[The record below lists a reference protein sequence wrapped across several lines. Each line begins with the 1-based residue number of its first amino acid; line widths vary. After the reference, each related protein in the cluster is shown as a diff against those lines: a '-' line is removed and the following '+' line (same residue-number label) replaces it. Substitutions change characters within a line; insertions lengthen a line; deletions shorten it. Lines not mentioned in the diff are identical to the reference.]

1 MTTRMPTLSIRLL
14 ARVTGWILLATLHT
28 VCAEPPETRTW
39 TSRADQKTMEAE
51 YAGLANGKVSLRLP
65 NKRLTQ
71 VPLEKISDADQEYV
85 KSQLGKLRDW
95 TAAKSG
101 KKATA
106 MFVQLTENGMVEL
119 LMEDHKAV
127 MLPRASLSA
136 ADQKYLDT
144 EAPIPLIRRLPG
156 SWTGHSFG
164 SMHELVH
171 RMEIRLAAGKLR
183 AEHIIYKGLTDEELA
198 AALSGKLKPTDT
210 QFIQAFAI
218 KCESTITLDGDQM
231 TFEFGELDPVFLATK
246 VTLSKSFPKNKLVAT
261 CPKVGLIMGKADPVD
276 GDDPVNYFF
285 TKAGSYDHSEPTD
298 LERGKTHLL
307 TSPFGND
314 FHYFIYIPK
323 SYRPDKPAPL
333 LVSDSSGGSAQ
344 PLSTKAAEKFGWIC
358 MGLKESRNGVS
369 YMITEGNCVSA
380 ILDARRML
388 NIHPKRYY
396 FCGLSGG
403 ARRSASR
410 ALTYPSNTAGLI
422 CMAAGFSQWSSGELK
437 GYYRMPPLNV
447 AAFMIV
453 GGPADMNHSEVKDRL
468 FPALQA
474 QKRACELIVHPG
486 GHDWGRPEDH
496 MAAITWLE
504 NQWKEGK

>member
-1 MTTRMPTLSIRLL
+1 MNTQMTARSIRFIASMAGWLL
-14 ARVTGWILLATLHT
+14 LGSLQA
-28 VCAEPPETRTW
+28 VCGAPPEMRTW
-39 TSRADQKTMEAE
+39 TSPGDQKTMEAE
-51 YAGLANGKVSLRLP
+51 YAGLANGKVSLRLA

-71 VPLEKISDADQEYV
+71 VPLEKISDADKEYV

-106 MFVQLTENGMVEL
+106 QFVQLTENGMVEL
-119 LMEDHKAV
+119 LMEDYKAV
-127 MLPRASLSA
+127 MLPRASLVA

-156 SWTGHSFG
+156 SWTGHSIG
-164 SMHELVH
+164 SMHKLVH
-171 RMEIRLAAGKLR
+171 RMEIRSSGGKLR
-183 AEHIIYKGLTDEELA
+183 AEHIIYLGLTDEELD
-198 AALSGKLKPTDT
+198 AALKGKLKPSDPLYV
-210 QFIQAFAI
+210 QAFVV

-231 TFEFGELDPVFLATK
+231 TFEFGELNPIFLASK
-246 VTLSKSFPKNKLVAT
+246 VTISESFPKNKLLAT
-261 CPKVGLIMGKADPVD
+261 CPKAGLIMGKADPVES
-276 GDDPVNYFF
+276 DDPVNYFF
-285 TKAGSYDHSEPTD
+285 TKVGSYDHSEPTD

-344 PLSTKAAEKFGWIC
+344 PLSIQAAEKFGWIC
-358 MGLKESRNGVS
+358 MGLKESRNGAS
-369 YMITEGNCVSA
+369 YVITEGNCLSA
-380 ILDARRML
+380 VLDARRML
-388 NIHPKRYY
+388 NIHPQRYY

-403 ARRSASR
+403 ARRSSSR
-410 ALTYPSNTAGLI
+410 ALFFPSNTAGLI
-422 CMAAGFSQWSSGELK
+422 CMAAGFSAWSNGELK
-437 GYYRMPPLNV
+437 GHYCMPPLKV
-447 AAFMIV
+447 AAFLIV
-453 GGPADMNHSEVKDRL
+453 GGPADMNNSEVKDRL
-468 FPALQA
+468 FPALQK

-504 NQWKEGK
+504 KQWENVK